1 MANGRDWD
9 IRKQRIQ
16 DQATSI
22 LPNLLTNFE
31 LKTRAVSDLVSQVQ
45 KLEDEKSKL
54 ENEIKQAELKASTA
68 DREFIERKETFP
80 DPFKPSKLY
89 TIQDITLFLFFV
101 SFLLLWV
108 ATAMTLES
116 KGTVFGVGLVLLL
129 IVLILLYRY
138 A

>member
-9 IRKQRIQ
+9 IRKARIQ
-16 DQATSI
+16 DQATTV

-31 LKTRAVSDLVSQVQ
+31 LKTRSLNDLVGQVRR
-45 KLEDEKSKL
+45 LEDEKGKL
-54 ENEIKQAELKASTA
+54 QHEIKLAELAASTA
-68 DREFIERKETFP
+68 DREFLERKETFP

-108 ATAMTLES
+108 AAAMTLDG
-116 KGTVFGVGLVLLL
+116 KAKIFAVGL
-129 IVLILLYRY
+129 IVFVVMLVLLYRY